1 MKYIYLAITIFLFTA
16 CEDVI
21 DLPLQEGPKRLVID
35 ANINLDMNAVGSQE
49 QAIRLTETTGFYETF
64 IPPANGATVK
74 ITRKSNNDEFTFLES
89 GTSGIYKTL
98 SFLPIVGE
106 VYELTVIYNDETF
119 TAEEEMMAVANIDS
133 TSQTTEN
140 FFGTE
145 VIKVEHFF
153 QDPESE
159 EGQGNFYINQFNY
172 PTFLIDSYGA
182 RSDDFSDGQLNSI
195 FEQSEDFEPGEVLTL
210 YFYGAS
216 KQYFNYFNLL
226 QDQIQSGGPFG
237 TPPAAVKGNCIN
249 TTNPD
254 LKPLGYFRLSEMVK
268 LRYTIEPIE

>member
-1 MKYIYLAITIFLFTA
+1 MKYIYLAITILLFTA

-21 DLPLQEGPKRLVID
+21 DLPLQEGAKRLVID
-35 ANINLDMNAVGSQE
+35 ANINLDMNAVGTPE

-64 IPPANGATVK
+64 IPPVKGATVK
-74 ITRKSNNDEFTFLES
+74 ITRKSNNNEFTFIES
-89 GTSGIYKTL
+89 GTPGIYKTS

-106 VYELTVIYNDETF
+106 VYELTVVYNDETF
-119 TAEEEMMAVANIDS
+119 TAEEEMIALANIDS

-159 EGQGNFYINQFNY
+159 EGEENFYINQFNY
-172 PTFLIDSYGA
+172 PTFLLDTYGA
-182 RSDDFSDGQLNSI
+182 RSDAFSDGQLNSI

-268 LRYTIEPIE
+268 LRYTIE

>member
-35 ANINLDMNAVGSQE
+35 ANINVNKSDIAPFKQ
-49 QAIRLTETTGFYETF
+49 QIRLTQTAGFYDTT
-64 IPPANGATVK
+64 IPSANGATV
-74 ITRKSNNDEFTFLES
+74 IIENSSNDPFEFSEI
-89 GTSGIYKTL
+89 GTSGIYEIDDFNPT
-98 SFLPIVGE
+98 INE
-106 VYELTVIYNDETF
+106 TYTLTVVYNGETF
-119 TAEEEMMAVANIDS
+119 TAEETMMPVADIES
-133 TSQTTEN
+133 TVQTAEN

-159 EGQGNFYINQFNY
+159 EGQENFYINQFNY

-195 FEQSEDFEPGEVLTL
+195 FEQSDDFEPGEVLTL

-226 QDQIQSGGPFG
+226 QNQIQSGGPFG

-254 LKPLGYFRLSEMVK
+254 LKPLGYFRLSQMVK
-268 LRYTIEPIE
+268 IPYTIEPIE